1 MTARRKPL
9 EVHRFR
15 YVGYLSL
22 AVIVWCLLPTARSS
36 WQLLLGVS
44 CCILWPIVAH
54 WLERSPQ
61 TTNRLT
67 NIVECGVCGLVA
79 GVVSLPLL
87 PLAALAVAL
96 LAGITAQGGRP
107 YLWPSVPALI
117 IGVATGFWLVGD
129 TAVFSQSTR
138 VADVLSVAM
147 ILIYTVLLS
156 ELGFRQAMR
165 LHESKSRH
173 QIRSVHAARVSARLA
188 RYIPT
193 ELHQRLE
200 KQPDQRCALER
211 CWLTVVFIDV
221 VGFTELTE
229 HLAAEALSAVLNDY
243 LAMLETLVEA
253 HDGTLGKLLG
263 DGVLVFFKADTAEEK
278 SAVGQSS
285 VALCL
290 AVQKGLSLLARR
302 WTAQGYLVSLATR
315 TGIASGFCTIGDWG
329 GEGRL
334 DYTVIG
340 SPVNLASRLQAKAT
354 SDGILVCSSTA
365 AILKPEL
372 PTSVKLERPLLTA
385 LKGFGEVQTFRL
397 IDLQQTSASVQ

>member
-1 MTARRKPL
+1 MTVHRKPPKT
-9 EVHRFR
+9 HSFR
-15 YVGYLSL
+15 YVGYFSL
-22 AVIVWCLLPTARSS
+22 AVIVWCLLPTARSA

-44 CCILWPIVAH
+44 CCILWPVVAH
-54 WLERSPQ
+54 WGLERSSDRA
-61 TTNRLT
+61 NRSI
-67 NIVECGVCGLVA
+67 NIVECGVSGLVA

-96 LAGITAQGGRP
+96 LAGTTALGGRP
-107 YLWPSVPALI
+107 YLWPSITALI
-117 IGVATGFWLVGD
+117 IGVSAGFWLVDD
-129 TAVFSQSTR
+129 TVANAVFSQSTLI
-138 VADVLSVAM
+138 ADVLSVAM

-156 ELGFRQAMR
+156 ELSFRQAMR
-165 LHESKSRH
+165 LYESKSRH
-173 QIRSVHAARVSARLA
+173 QVRSVHAARVSARLA

-221 VGFTELTE
+221 VGFSELTE
-229 HLAAEALSAVLNDY
+229 HLAAEALNDVLNDY

-278 SAVGQSS
+278 SVVGQSS
-285 VALCL
+285 VALSI

-315 TGIASGFCTIGDWG
+315 TGIASGFCTLGDWG

-354 SDGILVCSSTA
+354 SDGILVCSATA
-365 AILKPEL
+365 AILRPEL
-372 PTSVKLERPLLTA
+372 PSSVKLESPLLTP

-397 IDLQQTSASVQ
+397 VDLR